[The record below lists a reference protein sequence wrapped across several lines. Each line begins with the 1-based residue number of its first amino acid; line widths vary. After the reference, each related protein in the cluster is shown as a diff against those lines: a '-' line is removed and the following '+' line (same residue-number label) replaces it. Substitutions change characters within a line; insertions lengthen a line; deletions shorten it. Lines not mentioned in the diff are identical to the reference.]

1 MVSLEG
7 WMLSKEAAYQIGISV
22 SCLNRR
28 ALRGSVRTRRVGKL
42 RLYHEEDIRQ
52 IKAVKE
58 MNERAR
64 MMKQE
69 ESEGVK

>member
-58 MNERAR
+58 MNERA
-64 MMKQE
+64 KLAQCINE
-69 ESEGVK
+69 GGVK

>member
-58 MNERAR
+58 MNERA
-64 MMKQE
+64 KLAAIAGNG
-69 ESEGVK
+69 GVK